1 MNVALGDAGIVL
13 ALAASL
19 VAAATLV
26 VAQRKADEQLHRTGV
41 RIAWV
46 VVVGAVLS
54 FVALERALI
63 TRDFE
68 VLFVFENGSH
78 RTPALYNFATAWAA
92 LEGSIVLWGLVL
104 AGYLAVVL
112 TKFRHR
118 VGDPLVSWAIIVM
131 LVVCTFFFGLMLGPA
146 DPFQRVT
153 LPPGFVDGPGPNP
166 LLQNN
171 PLMAVHPPML
181 YLGYVGFTVPFAFAL
196 AALIT
201 GRVGEGWLLETRR
214 WTLFAWGFL
223 DRKST
228 RLNSSH
234 SQQSRMPSSA

>member
-92 LEGSIVLWGLVL
+92 DGVE
-104 AGYLAVVL
+104 VV
-112 TKFRHR
+112 
-118 VGDPLVSWAIIVM
+118 VGHHGQDGTEDLIGHQ
-131 LVVCTFFFGLMLGPA
+131 CT
-146 DPFQRVT
+146 
-153 LPPGFVDGPGPNP
+153 
-166 LLQNN
+166 
-171 PLMAVHPPML
+171 
-181 YLGYVGFTVPFAFAL
+181 
-196 AALIT
+196 
-201 GRVGEGWLLETRR
+201 
-214 WTLFAWGFL
+214 
-223 DRKST
+223 
-228 RLNSSH
+228 
-234 SQQSRMPSSA
+234 